1 MGEMFAMVY
10 NVNAEGIEQEA
21 SNYASGEPVIL
32 LLNVVVVVH
41 GEPGGNL
48 RLPSWG
54 WVICRRARMA
64 TERSVLFHL

>member
-1 MGEMFAMVY
+1 MAY
-10 NVNAEGIEQEA
+10 NANAEGIEQEA
-21 SNYASGEPVIL
+21 RNYVSD
-32 LLNVVVVVH
+32 